1 MDFRNLDEIFFS
13 VTDVNLMKLISLCT
27 HEYLFSLCD
36 SLCVMTTC
44 WDYAN
49 TGEERLS
56 TGKVNRARATLIEH
70 EQL

>member
-36 SLCVMTTC
+36 
-44 WDYAN
+44 YAN

-70 EQL
+70 GQL